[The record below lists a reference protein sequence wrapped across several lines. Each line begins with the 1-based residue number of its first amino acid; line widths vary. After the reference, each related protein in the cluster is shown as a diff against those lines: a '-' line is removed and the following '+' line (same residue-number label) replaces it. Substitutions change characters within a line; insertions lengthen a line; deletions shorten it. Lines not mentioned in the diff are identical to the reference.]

1 MTKQPRFNAYNS
13 WPRLL
18 WGDWLVLSLSTT
30 LVIWLFIAFWQQQPA
45 SKLLIRQGNTVYGK
59 YSLDQ
64 TKTLH
69 VHGAIANAIIVIDQG
84 KVRFKQSPCTN
95 QFCVHQGWLSRSGQV
110 AVCLPNQLSIEL
122 LGASKPFDTLNY

>member
-18 WGDWLVLSLSTT
+18 WGDWLVLSLSTI